1 MVLRATNQ
9 YTDVLAEGSGSLRTT
24 AQYADVLANKAGNL
38 RVTSQSI
45 EILTEAVPPQS
56 GSNDLELTS
65 TVSATKI
72 INITLSNGISFGFDG
87 FSGQR
92 ISAIT
97 TLDVDADSTYF
108 WYPNEREIV
117 NTDIDFSIGVEV
129 EGWRTATTNLVL
141 TQTVVVQQPYY
152 ISASNRIYF
161 TVSTRNTNFPVAV
174 VTTLDLEAITGRAYF
189 SSVLQSL
196 ALTADA
202 ERLTLATSTLVFT
215 QSILVGKT
223 RGIPAQEIDFSITLD
238 TDTIYNKTVVQ
249 DLNLG
254 QAITYYL
261 DDPCYQHLYH
271 PFLGVTELSIL
282 DDLPLTEPLQQEESG
297 NGITLRYP
305 SVGEVV
311 TEVVLRGPELDNQDA
326 LAFNRINQET
336 RGGELIIYAD
346 PIWPKINTL
355 TLNFFG
361 LLKTEVD
368 DVIDF
373 INDYLGQEISLT
385 DWEGRVW
392 YGVISSGENSA
403 IQNYEHNWSFSFTF
417 VGELVNYYP
426 EANHVDM
433 VNSASTLVD
442 YVRTFTETIDF
453 EITASVIGIYNPIA
467 TTTLTLTNT
476 AVGELIDV

>member
-9 YTDVLAEGSGSLRTT
+9 CVDVLAVGSGSLRTT
-24 AQYADVLANKAGNL
+24 AQYADILVNKDGNL
-38 RVTSQSI
+38 RVTNQYV
-45 EILTEAVPPQS
+45 EILTEAISPPFVT
-56 GSNDLELTS
+56 NDLVVTA
-65 TVSATKI
+65 TVTAIKI
-72 INITLSNGISFGFDG
+72 INVYVNNSLGFDFDG

-97 TLDVDADSTYF
+97 TLDVDTDSSYF
-108 WYPNEREIV
+108 WFPNEREVV
-117 NTDIDFSIGVEV
+117 NTDLDFSIGLEI
-129 EGWRTATTNLVL
+129 EGWKTATTNLVL
-141 TQTVVVQQPYY
+141 TQTVAVQQPYY
-152 ISASNRIYF
+152 INASNRIYF
-161 TVSTRNTNFPVAV
+161 TVSSRNTNFPVAV
-174 VTTLDLEAITGRAYF
+174 VTTLDLEATTGRAYF
-189 SSVLQSL
+189 SSVLQSFV
-196 ALTADA
+196 LTADA

-223 RGIPAQEIDFSITLD
+223 RGIPVQEIDFNITLD
-238 TDTIYNKTVVQ
+238 TETTYHKTVVQ
-249 DLNLG
+249 DLSIG

-417 VGELVNYYP
+417 VGELVDYYP

-442 YVRTFTETIDF
+442 YVRTLTETIDF
-453 EITASVIGIYNPIA
+453 EITTSVIGIYNPIA